1 MSGAHRQT
9 SLRLVSL
16 GELASWLFRCTPA
29 EYIARMNTPHPI
41 VPLESTRERTIKTLC
56 THFAQD
62 HLDAAEL
69 ETRLD
74 RAHKATTLAEIEAL
88 VADLP
93 ALQATTLSPVPL
105 VHATEVPDRRMV
117 VAIMGGTVRRG
128 TWTAP
133 RQLHVLAVMGG
144 AELDF
149 REAQFG
155 PGVTTVTVFAT
166 MGGVEIIVPPGLRV
180 ESDGFALMGGFEHS
194 GGSPASPDPSA
205 PLLRISGL
213 AIMGGVD
220 IQVRLPGESARDA
233 KRRLRETRKLQRG
246 S

>member
-1 MSGAHRQT
+1 MH
-9 SLRLVSL
+9 VS
-16 GELASWLFRCTPA
+16 R
-29 EYIARMNTPHPI
+29 
-41 VPLESTRERTIKTLC
+41 
-56 THFAQD
+56 
-62 HLDAAEL
+62 AA
-69 ETRLD
+69 D
-74 RAHKATTLAEIEAL
+74 
-88 VADLP
+88 
-93 ALQATTLSPVPL
+93 
-105 VHATEVPDRRMV
+105 VPDRRTV
-117 VAIMGGTVRRG
+117 VAIMGGTVRKG

-155 PGVTTVTVFAT
+155 PGVTTVTVFAA

-194 GGSPASPDPSA
+194 GGSPASSDPSA

-220 IQVRLPGESARDA
+220 IQVRLSGESARDA
-233 KRRLRETRKLQRG
+233 KRRLREARKLQRG
-246 S
+246 D